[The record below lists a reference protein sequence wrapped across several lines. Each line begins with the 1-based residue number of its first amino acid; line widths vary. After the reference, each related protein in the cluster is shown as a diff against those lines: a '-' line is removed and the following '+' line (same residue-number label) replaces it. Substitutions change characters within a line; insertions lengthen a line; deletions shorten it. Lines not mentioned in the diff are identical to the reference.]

1 MSLVRTYQAAH
12 NVGHF
17 RFVEY
22 TETDAYGV
30 PVGEVSPA
38 GTVLFPFTRQLQE
51 DRGVDLAEVAVERI
65 DNGPLIEERYVVS
78 SASTVQVTIK
88 DLSTGFAVTCDL
100 GA

>member
-1 MSLVRTYQAAH
+1 M
-12 NVGHF
+12 
-17 RFVEY
+17 
-22 TETDAYGV
+22 
-30 PVGEVSPA
+30 
-38 GTVLFPFTRQLQE
+38 LFPFTRQLQE
-51 DRGVDLAEVAVERI
+51 DRGVDLAGVAVERI